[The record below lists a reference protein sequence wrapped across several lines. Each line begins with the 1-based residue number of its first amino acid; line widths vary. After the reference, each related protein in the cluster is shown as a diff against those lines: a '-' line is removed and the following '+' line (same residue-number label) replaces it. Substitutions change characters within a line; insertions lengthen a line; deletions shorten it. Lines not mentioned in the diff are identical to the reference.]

1 MYTRTNSLL
10 VNVFFFLFFYKTI
23 NHRSDIQFTALYS
36 KAVLSTS
43 VCVYIY
49 AILLTV
55 RALSVIHA
63 IATSATPL
71 NILTNRMNEFA
82 GICAMYNKS
91 FVGCPP
97 DMNKLEFSA
106 NCPDYNLG
114 CGCVCSTT
122 VHMWRGMLYGV

>member
-10 VNVFFFLFFYKTI
+10 VNVFFLFFYKTI

-55 RALSVIHA
+55 RALCNTCDSNERNPSEYI
-63 IATSATPL
+63 I
-71 NILTNRMNEFA
+71 TNRMNEFA